1 MLRRYDI
8 VDRRLAE
15 TQSPDAPVR
24 LFIAPTEEETQYLV
38 TQWNIDAHTL
48 ASALDPNELGRLEFE
63 PDHAALIIKRPKQ
76 YSSADN
82 FLFKICSVG
91 MFQFRDVLILV
102 TAEDS
107 LRFEG
112 KQFQLVRSLPD
123 LILKVIFRSIH
134 HFEEHLHVFSMIS
147 DELEQKINTAMENRH
162 LLNMFTLGKSLV
174 YYLNAIR
181 SNGRVLDKLK
191 ANAQKLGFTGEDIEY
206 IDDVLIENNQC
217 LELANTYSQV
227 LSSLMDARVS
237 VVSNNLNVLM
247 KALTLVMIAIM
258 LPTLVISVFSMNVKL
273 PMDQEH
279 SLLPFWV
286 IMLLAAISG
295 GGVFLVWRQKRW

>member
-1 MLRRYDI
+1 VLRLYDM
-8 VDRRLAE
+8 VDRRLIE

-24 LFIAPTEEETQYLV
+24 LYIAPTEEETQNLV
-38 TQWNIDAHTL
+38 AQWNVDAHTL

-63 PDHAALIIKRPKQ
+63 PEHAALIIKRPKQ

-91 MFQFRDVLILV
+91 VFHFHNILILV
-102 TAEDS
+102 TAEDT

-134 HFEEHLHVFSMIS
+134 HFEEHLQVFSMIS
-147 DELEQKINTAMENRH
+147 DELEQKINTAMENRQ

-191 ANAQKLGFTGEDIEY
+191 ANAQKLGFTNEDIEY

-279 SLLPFWV
+279 SLLPFWL
-286 IMLLAAISG
+286 IMVLATISG